1 MSTILETSNLV
12 SGYGKL
18 IVVHGISTSVRK
30 GEIVAIIGPNGSGKS
45 TFIKSIYG
53 LTTIFDGQVMFEGK
67 DITRTRADL
76 VTRLGIG
83 YVPQINNVF
92 SALTVEENLEMGAVP
107 LESKEKIKANLA
119 EIYNIFPILEERRR
133 QKAGSLSGGERQMLA
148 LARALIAKPRLLLLD
163 EPTAALA
170 PKLAD
175 QLFSKILEIRKLG
188 VTIMIVEQN
197 ARKALTIS
205 DRGLVLVEG
214 RVAYEGKP
222 NDILNNEEIIRIYL
236 GVVKK
241 NQ

>member
-1 MSTILETSNLV
+1 LSTILEVKDMV

-18 IVVHGISTSVRK
+18 VIVHGISTSVNK
-30 GEIVAIIGPNGSGKS
+30 EEIVAIIGPNGSGKS

-53 LTTIFDGQVMFEGK
+53 LTTIFDGQILFEGK
-67 DITRTRADL
+67 DITKTRADL
-76 VTRLGIG
+76 VTHLGIG

-92 SALTVEENLEMGAVP
+92 SALTVEENLEMGAIP
-107 LESKEKIKANLA
+107 LNSKEKTMSNMK
-119 EIYNIFPILEERRR
+119 EIFEIFPLLEERRKQR
-133 QKAGSLSGGERQMLA
+133 AGSLSGGERQMLA

-175 QLFSKILEIRKLG
+175 QLFSKIVEIRNLG

-197 ARKALTIS
+197 ARKALTIA

-222 NDILNNEEIIRIYL
+222 YDILNNEEIIRIYL

-241 NQ
+241 KQ

>member
-1 MSTILETSNLV
+1 MV
-12 SGYGKL
+12 AGYGKL
-18 IVVHGISTSVRK
+18 VIVHDISTSVNK
-30 GEIVAIIGPNGSGKS
+30 EEIVAIIGPNGSGKS

-53 LTTIFDGQVMFEGK
+53 LTTIFDGHILFEGK
-67 DITRTRADL
+67 DITKTRADL
-76 VTRLGIG
+76 VTHQGIG

-92 SALTVEENLEMGAVP
+92 SALTVEENLEMGAIP
-107 LESKEKIKANLA
+107 LNSKEKTMNNMN
-119 EIYNIFPILEERRR
+119 EVFEIFPLLEERRK

-175 QLFSKILEIRKLG
+175 QLFSKIVEIRNLG

-197 ARKALTIS
+197 ARKALTIA

-222 NDILNNEEIIRIYL
+222 YDILNNEEIIRIYL

-241 NQ
+241 K

>member
-1 MSTILETSNLV
+1 MV
-12 SGYGKL
+12 AGYGKL
-18 IVVHGISTSVRK
+18 VIVHDISTSVNK
-30 GEIVAIIGPNGSGKS
+30 EEIVAIIGPNGSGKS

-53 LTTIFDGQVMFEGK
+53 LTTIFDGHILFEGK
-67 DITRTRADL
+67 DITKMRADL
-76 VTRLGIG
+76 VTHRGIG

-92 SALTVEENLEMGAVP
+92 SALTVEENLEMGAIP
-107 LESKEKIKANLA
+107 LNSKEKTMNNMN
-119 EIYNIFPILEERRR
+119 EVFEIFPLLEERRK

-175 QLFSKILEIRKLG
+175 QLFSKIVEIRNLG

-197 ARKALTIS
+197 ARKALTIA

-222 NDILNNEEIIRIYL
+222 YDILNNEEIIRIYL

-241 NQ
+241 K

>member
-1 MSTILETSNLV
+1 
-12 SGYGKL
+12 
-18 IVVHGISTSVRK
+18 VHDISTSVNK
-30 GEIVAIIGPNGSGKS
+30 EEIVAIIGPNGSGKS

-53 LTTIFDGQVMFEGK
+53 LTTIFDGHILFEGK
-67 DITRTRADL
+67 DITKTRADL
-76 VTRLGIG
+76 VTHLGIG

-92 SALTVEENLEMGAVP
+92 SALTVEENLEMGAIP
-107 LESKEKIKANLA
+107 LNSKEKTMNNMN
-119 EIYNIFPILEERRR
+119 EVFEIFPLLEERRK

-175 QLFSKILEIRKLG
+175 QLFSKIVEIRNLG

-197 ARKALTIS
+197 ARKALTIA

-222 NDILNNEEIIRIYL
+222 YDILNNEEIIRIYL

-241 NQ
+241 K

>member
-1 MSTILETSNLV
+1 MSTILEVKDMV

-18 IVVHGISTSVRK
+18 VIVHGISTSVNK
-30 GEIVAIIGPNGSGKS
+30 EEIVAIIGPNGSGKS

-53 LTTIFDGQVMFEGK
+53 LTTIFDGQILFEGK
-67 DITRTRADL
+67 DITKTRADL
-76 VTRLGIG
+76 VTHLGIG

-92 SALTVEENLEMGAVP
+92 SALTVEENLEMGAIP
-107 LESKEKIKANLA
+107 LNSKEKTMSNMK
-119 EIYNIFPILEERRR
+119 EIFEIFPLLEERRKQR
-133 QKAGSLSGGERQMLA
+133 AGSLSGGERQMLA

-175 QLFSKILEIRKLG
+175 QLFSKIVEIRNLG

-197 ARKALTIS
+197 ARKALTIA

-222 NDILNNEEIIRIYL
+222 YDILNNEEIIRIYL

-241 NQ
+241 KQ

>member
-1 MSTILETSNLV
+1 MSTILEV
-12 SGYGKL
+12 KDMVAGYGKL
-18 IVVHGISTSVRK
+18 VIVHDISTSVNK
-30 GEIVAIIGPNGSGKS
+30 EEIVAIIGPNGSGKS

-53 LTTIFDGQVMFEGK
+53 LTTIFDGHILFEGK
-67 DITRTRADL
+67 DITKMRADL
-76 VTRLGIG
+76 VTHRGIG

-92 SALTVEENLEMGAVP
+92 SALTVEENLEMGAIP
-107 LESKEKIKANLA
+107 LNSKEKTMNNMN
-119 EIYNIFPILEERRR
+119 EVFEIFPLLEERRK

-175 QLFSKILEIRKLG
+175 QLFSKIVEIRNLG

-197 ARKALTIS
+197 ARKALTIA

-222 NDILNNEEIIRIYL
+222 YDILNNEEIIRIYL

-241 NQ
+241 K

>member
-1 MSTILETSNLV
+1 LSNILETRDLV

-18 IVVHGISTSVRK
+18 VIVHGISTSVKK
-30 GEIVAIIGPNGSGKS
+30 GEIVAVIGPNGSGKS

-53 LTTIFDGQVMFEGK
+53 LTTIFSGQILFEGR
-67 DITRTRADL
+67 DITKTRADL

-107 LESKEKIKANLA
+107 LNSKEEKKDNMN
-119 EIYNIFPILEERRR
+119 EMFRIFPVLEERRR

-175 QLFSKILEIRKLG
+175 QLFSKIDEIRKIG
-188 VTIMIVEQN
+188 VTIIIVEQN
-197 ARKALTIS
+197 ARKTLSIA
-205 DRGLVLVEG
+205 DRGLVLVQGKVAFEG
-214 RVAYEGKP
+214 RP
-222 NDILNNEEIIRIYL
+222 DDILNNDEVIRIYL
-236 GVVKK
+236 GVAKK
-241 NQ
+241 S

>member
-1 MSTILETSNLV
+1 LSTILEV
-12 SGYGKL
+12 KDMVAGYGKL
-18 IVVHGISTSVRK
+18 VIVHDISTSVNK
-30 GEIVAIIGPNGSGKS
+30 EEIVAIIGPNGSGKS

-53 LTTIFDGQVMFEGK
+53 LTTIFDGHILFEGK
-67 DITRTRADL
+67 DITKTRADL
-76 VTRLGIG
+76 VTHRGIG

-92 SALTVEENLEMGAVP
+92 SALTVEENLEMGAIP
-107 LESKEKIKANLA
+107 LNSKEKTMNNMN
-119 EIYNIFPILEERRR
+119 EVFEIFPLLEERRK

-175 QLFSKILEIRKLG
+175 QLFSKIVEIRNLG

-197 ARKALTIS
+197 ARKALTIA

-222 NDILNNEEIIRIYL
+222 YDILNNEEIIRIYL

-241 NQ
+241 K

>member
-1 MSTILETSNLV
+1 LSTLLEV
-12 SGYGKL
+12 KDMVAGYGKL
-18 IVVHGISTSVRK
+18 VIVHDISTSVNK
-30 GEIVAIIGPNGSGKS
+30 EEIVAIIGPNGSGKS

-53 LTTIFDGQVMFEGK
+53 LTTIFDGHILFEGK
-67 DITRTRADL
+67 DITKTRADL
-76 VTRLGIG
+76 VTHLGIG

-92 SALTVEENLEMGAVP
+92 SALTVEENLEMGAIP
-107 LESKEKIKANLA
+107 LNSKEKTMNNMK
-119 EIYNIFPILEERRR
+119 EIFEIFPLLEERRK

-175 QLFSKILEIRKLG
+175 QLFSKIVEIRNLG

-197 ARKALTIS
+197 ARKALTIA

-222 NDILNNEEIIRIYL
+222 YDILNNEEIIRIYL

-241 NQ
+241 K

>member
-1 MSTILETSNLV
+1 MSTLLEV
-12 SGYGKL
+12 KDMVAGYGKL
-18 IVVHGISTSVRK
+18 VIVHDISTSVNK
-30 GEIVAIIGPNGSGKS
+30 EEIVAIIGPNGSGKS

-53 LTTIFDGQVMFEGK
+53 LTTIFDGHILFEGK
-67 DITRTRADL
+67 DITKTRADL
-76 VTRLGIG
+76 VTHLGIG

-92 SALTVEENLEMGAVP
+92 SALTVEENLEMGAIP
-107 LESKEKIKANLA
+107 LNSKEKTMNNMK
-119 EIYNIFPILEERRR
+119 EIFEIFPLLEERRK

-175 QLFSKILEIRKLG
+175 QLFSKIVEIRNLG

-197 ARKALTIS
+197 ARKALTIA

-222 NDILNNEEIIRIYL
+222 YDILNNEEIIRIYL

-241 NQ
+241 K

>member
-1 MSTILETSNLV
+1 MSTILETNNLV

-18 IVVHGISTSVRK
+18 VIVNSVSTSVRR

-53 LTTIFDGQVMFEGK
+53 LTTIFDGKIIFEGK
-67 DITRTRADL
+67 DITKTRADL

-83 YVPQINNVF
+83 YVPQISNVF
-92 SALTVEENLEMGAVP
+92 SALTVEENLEMGAIP
-107 LESKEKIKANLA
+107 LDNKEEVKANMD
-119 EIYNIFPILEERRR
+119 EIFNIFPILEERRR

-175 QLFSKILEIRKLG
+175 QLFSKILEIRNLG

-236 GVVKK
+236 GAVKK
-241 NQ
+241 KQ

>member
-1 MSTILETSNLV
+1 MSIILETNNLV

-18 IVVHGISTSVRK
+18 VIVHGISTSIK
-30 GEIVAIIGPNGSGKS
+30 KEEIVAIIGPNGSGKS

-53 LTTIFDGQVMFEGK
+53 LTTIFNGKVLFEGK
-67 DITRTRADL
+67 DITKTRADL

-107 LESKEKIKANLA
+107 LDSKETIKANMA
-119 EIYNIFPILEERRR
+119 EIFNIFPLLEERRR
-133 QKAGSLSGGERQMLA
+133 QKASSLSGGERQMLA

>member
-1 MSTILETSNLV
+1 MSTILEV
-12 SGYGKL
+12 KDMVAGYGKL
-18 IVVHGISTSVRK
+18 VIVHDISTSVNK
-30 GEIVAIIGPNGSGKS
+30 EEIVAIIGPNGSGKS

-53 LTTIFDGQVMFEGK
+53 LTTIFDGHILFEGK
-67 DITRTRADL
+67 DITKTRADL
-76 VTRLGIG
+76 VTHRGIG

-92 SALTVEENLEMGAVP
+92 SALTVEENLEMGAIP
-107 LESKEKIKANLA
+107 LNSKEKTMNNMN
-119 EIYNIFPILEERRR
+119 EVFEIFPLLEERRK

-175 QLFSKILEIRKLG
+175 QLFSKIVEIRNLG

-197 ARKALTIS
+197 ARKALTIA

-222 NDILNNEEIIRIYL
+222 YDILNNEEIIRIYL

-241 NQ
+241 K

>member
-53 LTTIFDGQVMFEGK
+53 LSTIFDGQVMFEGK

-107 LESKEKIKANLA
+107 LESKEEIKVNLA

-214 RVAYEGKP
+214 RVVYEGKP